1 MDVKALP
8 NKSINSEALKRGDS
22 LGGLAGLGTGSGLF
36 MTSAILG
43 ARFILPVDG
52 VGG

>member
-1 MDVKALP
+1 MDVKDLL
-8 NKSINSEALKRGDS
+8 NKSINSEALKRGDC
-22 LGGLAGLGTGSGLF
+22 LGGLAGLGTGKGLF
-36 MTSAILG
+36 MTSAMLG